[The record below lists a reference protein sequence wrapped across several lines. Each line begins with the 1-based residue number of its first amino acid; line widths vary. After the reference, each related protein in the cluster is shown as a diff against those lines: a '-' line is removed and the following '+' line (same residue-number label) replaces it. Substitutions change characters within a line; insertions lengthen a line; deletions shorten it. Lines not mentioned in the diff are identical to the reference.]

1 MHNPLN
7 LGIGVGRFGHTTRK
21 DYPRLPR
28 IRNPTS
34 CLFPWDP
41 DLAKKGGGDASKL
54 VTQKASDSGLAGAPY
69 LPLYYQHEISEPA
82 NIS

>member
-7 LGIGVGRFGHTTRK
+7 LEIGVGRFGHTTRK

-41 DLAKKGGGDASKL
+41 DLAKKAGGDAS
-54 VTQKASDSGLAGAPY
+54 
-69 LPLYYQHEISEPA
+69 
-82 NIS
+82 NW